1 LILVE
6 QHEVIEKHEEYI
18 GKRVKRGLFKTKKG
32 LLLNAD
38 VNGSL
43 NIMKKNL
50 NVASDELI
58 TSTCRG
64 FVFNPLRIASL

>member
-1 LILVE
+1 MILVE

-18 GKRVKRGLFKTKKG
+18 GKRVKRGLFKG